1 MDAAGNIT
9 YASPNARS
17 ALSRA
22 GWDAELE
29 NHIFGEV
36 LETLSK
42 SLKQA
47 TDERWRTVM
56 NGEQLRRADFDN
68 ELGIMDLL
76 IIPLTQ
82 GQDRIGAIVLIH
94 NVTELRR
101 RDQALVTKDAT
112 IREIHH
118 RVKNNLQII
127 SSLLEMQANSVDDS
141 NARSALAE
149 SQSRVISMAI
159 IHQKLYQDEILDSI
173 DFRSFAETLYS
184 QLKSMSGNRKQ
195 EVRLINDLPEINIK
209 IDLIIPLGLILNE
222 LITNTLKYA
231 LSATS
236 VLSIHL
242 NLVERDSYFV
252 LIYHDSG
259 QGLPEG
265 FDFEKSSSMGMQLIY
280 RLSNQIGGYAEY
292 VYEGGST
299 FNIHFLDGNS

>member
-1 MDAAGNIT
+1 LYDSVSDIIKNEEKTIADAKHVMKIDFEKQTEMYQIEKSSFEKIKKQQEIALAAGV
-9 YASPNARS
+9 
-17 ALSRA
+17 
-22 GWDAELE
+22 
-29 NHIFGEV
+29 F
-36 LETLSK
+36 
-42 SLKQA
+42 SLA
-47 TDERWRTVM
+47 VC
-56 NGEQLRRADFDN
+56 
-68 ELGIMDLL
+68 
-76 IIPLTQ
+76 
-82 GQDRIGAIVLIH
+82 IVLI
-94 NVTELRR
+94 VFIY
-101 RDQALVTKDAT
+101 RDLAHKNEINKTISLQATKLQAQNAAIDKALQQKS
-112 IREIHH
+112 ILLKEVHH

-127 SSLLEMQANSVDDS
+127 SSLLEMQASSVDDS
-141 NARSALAE
+141 NAKSALAE

-222 LITNTLKYA
+222 LITNSLKYA

-236 VLSIHL
+236 ILSIHL

-265 FDFEKSSSMGMQLIY
+265 FDFENSTSMGMQLIY

-299 FNIHFLDGNS
+299 FNIHFLDGN